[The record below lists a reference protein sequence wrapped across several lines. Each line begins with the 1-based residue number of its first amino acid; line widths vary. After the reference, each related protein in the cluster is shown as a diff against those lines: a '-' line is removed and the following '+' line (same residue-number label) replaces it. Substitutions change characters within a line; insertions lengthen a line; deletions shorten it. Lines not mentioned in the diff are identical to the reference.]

1 MAKVKTPRNTKL
13 KLLNLHE
20 GVKEK
25 LVTNIADASY
35 CIDGVLDDLDNQELA
50 LLAAKVN
57 NKLNRR
63 LNSEFDF

>member
-1 MAKVKTPRNTKL
+1 MTKVKIPRNTKL

-20 GVKEK
+20 GVRDK
-25 LVTNIADASY
+25 LTATIADSSY
-35 CIDGVLDDLDNQELA
+35 CIDNVLDDLSNEELA

>member
-1 MAKVKTPRNTKL
+1 MAKVKIPRNTKL

-20 GVKEK
+20 GVRDK
-25 LVTNIADASY
+25 LAASIADSSY
-35 CIDGVLDDLDNQELA
+35 CIDSVLDDLDNQELA

-63 LNSEFDF
+63 LNSEFDV

>member
-1 MAKVKTPRNTKL
+1 MTKVKIPRNTKP

-20 GVKEK
+20 GVKDK
-25 LVTNIADASY
+25 LAASIADSSY
-35 CIDGVLDDLDNQELA
+35 CIDSVLDDLDNQELA

-63 LNSEFDF
+63 LNSEFDV